1 MLVNE
6 DFIGRSYP
14 PHPPYTVSAAKIKE
28 FAEAVGSTDPVHTD
42 SEAARAR
49 GYRDVIAPPTFA
61 VLLTQRPEFEFL
73 NDPANGIEFGKVLH
87 GEQGFTHHRPLT
99 AGDVVVATL
108 NIESVRATGAMT
120 MIGVRTE
127 LTVGDEPVCTAR
139 STVVV
144 RGD

>member
-6 DFIGRSYP
+6 DYVGRVYP
-14 PHPPYTVSAAKIKE
+14 PHPAYIVSAAKIKE

-42 SEAARAR
+42 REVARAR

-61 VLLTQRPEFEFL
+61 VLISQRPEFEFL

-87 GEQGFTHHRPLT
+87 GEEGFTHYRPLT
-99 AGDVVVATL
+99 AGDEVVATL
-108 NIESVRATGAMT
+108 RIESVRGSGSMT
-120 MIGVRTE
+120 MIGVRTD
-127 LTVGDEPVCTAR
+127 LTVGDELVCIAR

>member
-6 DFIGRSYP
+6 DYVGRVYP

-42 SEAARAR
+42 PEVARAR

-61 VLLTQRPEFEFL
+61 VLISQRPEFEFL

-87 GEQGFTHHRPLT
+87 GEEGFVHHRPLT
-99 AGDVVVATL
+99 AGDQVVATL
-108 NIESVRATGAMT
+108 SIQSVRAAGSMT
-120 MIGVRTE
+120 MIGVRTD
-127 LTVGDEPVCTAR
+127 LTVEDELVCSAS

>member
-6 DFIGRSYP
+6 DYVGRAYP

-42 SEAARAR
+42 PEVARAR

-61 VLLTQRPEFEFL
+61 VIISQRPEFAFL
-73 NDPANGIEFGKVLH
+73 NDPENGIEFGKVLH

-108 NIESVRATGAMT
+108 NIEAVRAAGANT
-120 MIGVRTE
+120 MIAVRTE
-127 LTVGDEPVCTAR
+127 LTAGDEPVCTAN
-139 STVVV
+139 STIVV